1 MKRWY
6 LFLLFL
12 PALWVAAQ
20 EPSATSGSHASQPT
34 IHFLFDWPQG
44 VPWESY
50 SVSVPADGKASFN
63 GTPHADGTNDTD
75 PYQLDFSMTEANREK
90 MFELAKKLNYFHGD
104 LDSHLKHVAQTGK
117 KTLQY
122 QSPQVNGSATYNWSQ
137 NPDVRELTHIFDGI
151 ATTIEFGRKLAF
163 QYRFDKL
170 GMDDQL
176 KQLESAQA
184 DHNVEELQILQPILH
199 KIWKDPNLMNISRD
213 SAHRLLLIIDAPPAT
228 STPTPSPV
236 SQ

>member
-1 MKRWY
+1 MRFVGS
-6 LFLLFL
+6 LVVILVASSLLAQQAST
-12 PALWVAAQ
+12 PAAPQ
-20 EPSATSGSHASQPT
+20 ASVR
-34 IHFLFDWPQG
+34 FVFDWPQG
-44 VPWESY
+44 VPWASY
-50 SVSVPADGKASFN
+50 TVTVLSDGKATFN

-75 PYQLDFSMTEANREK
+75 PYPLDFTMTAANREK
-90 MFELAKKLNYFHGD
+90 IVELAQKLNYFQGD

-122 QSPQVNGSATYNWSQ
+122 DSAQVKGSATYNWSQ
-137 NPDVRELTHIFDGI
+137 NPDVQQLTRIFDGI

-184 DHNVEELQILQPILH
+184 DHNVEELQIIQPILH
-199 KIWKDPNLMNISRD
+199 KIWKDPNLMNISRE

-228 STPTPSPV
+228 SAPAQSPA